1 MKTMRKEHKK
11 TMSGRWMRSIACFL
25 LLFLMTIGLF
35 PAYGSN
41 TGALSKEEPK
51 ENVGNEE
58 PLYEPVSHVEDTHF
72 YQKTLKGIYSFED
85 LYFYVEDYWDT
96 KYVYARIQYDVSQLL
111 EGVDSSLTF
120 SINDIPIQSE
130 KLEYQAGSPQ
140 ILFIKI
146 PLEEVRTG
154 YNSFSVTAYAK
165 LYDERGCVDEDSDAS
180 WLSISDVSYIRCG
193 YESKDANHQIHFY
206 PYPFVSTFQPTGK
219 GLTIAVSDEAS
230 SGEVSAAMNLMAD
243 LSTHTK
249 EKNEIKLCRFSD
261 WRATNPDRTILISDY
276 NRLPAEYKNK
286 MSKAPGPSGEAI
298 VSFID
303 DSNKNPLL
311 ILTSMDDTSL
321 TEAADMLMDEN
332 RRKQETGNEA
342 TVEKGSS
349 QPAANSQK
357 QTDMTAWMYTMKDIT
372 GGGLTYVGPFHKEQ
386 TVYLPVHSDFTLG
399 EGGKVT
405 LTFRYSEN
413 LDFQRSLIT
422 VYWGDVP
429 CASKKLS
436 KEKASGD
443 ELSFEMPDDVIG
455 TNATS
460 LKIAFD
466 LEIQDLICTPRQGEM
481 PWAYVSEESTI
492 YLPPANDFT
501 LSFDSKGSPFSRNGR
516 FNEVLLLLSDTP
528 TTSELNLLGQTI
540 AMYGSGIK
548 PYGSIYVKRA
558 GEFNAEDG
566 DYNIIAAGT
575 QKGNAF
581 ISQIND
587 HLAFPFAED
596 GNSFKSNEQ
605 LVLSKEY
612 AGKIGVM
619 ELLKSPYSLNRGILV
634 LTGNSD
640 ETLHDMEDFLRD
652 SKKREELKKDCVII
666 DPDGN
671 VTVFRFIQG
680 NEVQKEPTLEEKLV
694 RNRRS
699 LIFTA
704 VATSAMFFMLL
715 AVIILLLRMRMYR
728 KKNEE

>member
-1 MKTMRKEHKK
+1 MKTRKKIHKK
-11 TMSGRWMRSIACFL
+11 KMFRPRLRSTACFL
-25 LLFLMTIGLF
+25 LLFLITIGLF
-35 PAYGSN
+35 PVYGFNS
-41 TGALSKEEPK
+41 
-51 ENVGNEE
+51 VI

-72 YQKTLKGIYSFED
+72 YQKTLKGIYSFTD
-85 LYFYVEDYWDT
+85 VYFYVEDYWDT
-96 KYVYARIQYDVSQLL
+96 KYVYAQIQYDVSQLL
-111 EGVDSSLTF
+111 EGVDASLTC
-120 SINDIPIQSE
+120 SINDVPIQSH
-130 KLEYQAGSPQ
+130 KLEYQAGSSQ

-154 YNSFSVTAYAK
+154 YNSFSVTAYAR
-165 LYDERGCVDEDSDAS
+165 LYDDRGCVDDDSDAS
-180 WLSISDVSYIRCG
+180 WLSISDLSYIRCG
-193 YESKDANHQIHFY
+193 YESKDANHKIHSY

-249 EKNEIKLCRFSD
+249 EKNEINLCRFSD

-286 MSKAPGPSGEAI
+286 MTKAPGPSGEAI

-303 DSNKNPLL
+303 DSNQNPLL

-332 RRKQETGNEA
+332 RRKQETGNET

-349 QPAANSQK
+349 QLAAAAQK
-357 QTDMTAWMYTMKDIT
+357 QMDTMAWIYTMKDIT
-372 GGGLTYVGPFHKEQ
+372 GGGLNYLGPFHKEQ
-386 TVYLPVHSDFTLG
+386 TVYLPVHSDFTLAK
-399 EGGKVT
+399 GGKMV
-405 LTFRYSEN
+405 LKFRYSEN

-422 VYWGDVP
+422 VYWKDIP

-436 KEKASGD
+436 KENASGD
-443 ELSFEMPDDVIG
+443 ELTFEMPDDVIG
-455 TNATS
+455 TNGS
-460 LKIAFD
+460 SIKIAFD
-466 LEIQDLICTPRQGEM
+466 LEIPDLICTPRQGEM
-481 PWAYVSEESTI
+481 PWAYVSEDSSI
-492 YLPPANDFT
+492 YMPPANDFT
-501 LSFDSKGSPFSRNGR
+501 LSFDSLGSPFSRNGR
-516 FNEVLLLLSDTP
+516 FNEVLLILSDTP
-528 TTSELNLLGQTI
+528 SSSELNLLGQTI

-548 PYGSIYVKRA
+548 PYGTIHVKRA
-558 GEFNAEDG
+558 GEFNAEAG

-575 QKGNAF
+575 QKGNGF
-581 ISQIND
+581 ISQISET
-587 HLAFPFAED
+587 LAFPFTED
-596 GNSFKSNEQ
+596 GNSFQSNEQ

-612 AGKIGVM
+612 AGKIGIM
-619 ELLKSPYSLNRGILV
+619 ELLKSPYSLDRGILV
-634 LTGNSD
+634 LAGSSD
-640 ETLHDMEDFLRD
+640 KALNNMEDFLRD

-666 DPDGN
+666 DPDGT
-671 VTVFRFIQG
+671 VTAFQFIKG
-680 NEVQKEPTLEEKLV
+680 KEVEKEPTLEEKLV

-699 LIFTA
+699 LVFTA